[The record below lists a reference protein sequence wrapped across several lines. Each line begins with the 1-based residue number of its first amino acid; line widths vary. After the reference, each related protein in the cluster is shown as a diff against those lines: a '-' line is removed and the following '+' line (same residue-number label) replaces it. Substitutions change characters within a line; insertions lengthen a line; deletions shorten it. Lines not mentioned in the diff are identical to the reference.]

1 MKKVISLFLSAMMIL
16 TSVLCVNFSA
26 FAKDIESGSIKLGNN
41 TVKASEFFYEDD
53 EVVETKSTYY
63 WYSFVPDETAVYNF
77 ESHYTVSDNTDPVIY
92 LCDKNKNKIAN
103 HDDIDDSENRN
114 FRLKA
119 SLIKGEKYYLYFQ
132 ECNDLTSFE
141 FSVDKTKIN
150 FSFTL
155 AQKHTLTRGYDSYLN
170 TDNNGD
176 EYDHYYL
183 SNVIYSEGNTITETK
198 EDGTKVTYICK
209 NTSANEDD
217 EADFSF
223 VDGDGNLFPYWIDYN
238 SAQNRNHL
246 KTGDNVQC
254 YFTIRNDDYD
264 YYNIDVPFTIDIKD
278 FDISGI
284 TFTLAEKHTLTQGYD
299 SYIHTDD
306 NGDKYDHYDFWNV
319 IYSEGNTLTVTKK
332 DGTQVTYTCKNTK
345 ADEDDEDDF
354 SFVDSNGNRFN
365 YIIDYSTSQSKN
377 HLKPGNNV
385 QCSFRVYNI
394 DVPFTV
400 DIDENPVASIEY
412 IGNITV
418 SDKDKHTYD
427 DGDYYYDYT
436 IYQPGA
442 KIVIHYKNGT
452 SDTYICQ
459 RIYDEDDMDT
469 YYPFINVND
478 SEDWLDTDDYYDY
491 QNKTPWTAGGNNLIY
506 IMCHSVITTTPV
518 TVISSTPVPNPTPN
532 PTPAQPAPSTAPTQ
546 QAPAPSTS
554 TSAPA
559 AQTTAQPEAP
569 KNNKKVNVASAKA
582 GKKSVKVT
590 WKKVKGIKG
599 YQIQY
604 STNKKFKKGNK
615 TITVK
620 STKSTSATIK
630 KLKSKK
636 TYYVRMR
643 TYKVVNGKKVYS
655 AWSKAKSVKVK

>member
-26 FAKDIESGSIKLGNN
+26 FAKDIESGSIKLGKN
-41 TVKASEFFYEDD
+41 TVKASEFVYKDD
-53 EVVETKSTYY
+53 E
-63 WYSFVPDETAVYNF
+63 
-77 ESHYTVSDNTDPVIY
+77 
-92 LCDKNKNKIAN
+92 L
-103 HDDIDDSENRN
+103 
-114 FRLKA
+114 
-119 SLIKGEKYYLYFQ
+119 
-132 ECNDLTSFE
+132 
-141 FSVDKTKIN
+141 DKTKIN

-155 AQKHTLTRGYDSYLN
+155 AQKHTLTQGYDSSIY
-170 TDNNGD
+170 TDDNGD

-183 SNVIYSEGNTITETK
+183 DNIISSEGNTITETK
-198 EDGTKVTYICK
+198 EDGTKVTYTCK
-209 NTSANEDD
+209 NTKANEDD
-217 EADFSF
+217 EDDFSF
-223 VDGDGNLFPYWIDYN
+223 VDGDGNLFPYQIDCD
-238 SAQNRNHL
+238 SAQCRNHL

-254 YFTIRNDDYD
+254 YFTVRSDD
-264 YYNIDVPFTIDIKD
+264 YNIDVPFTIDIKK

-284 TFTLAEKHTLTQGYD
+284 TFTLAQKHTLTQGYD
-299 SYIHTDD
+299 SYIDIDD
-306 NGDKYDHYDFWNV
+306 NGEAYDHYNFWNV
-319 IYSEGNTLTVTKK
+319 IYSEGNTLTVSKTSGTK
-332 DGTQVTYTCKNTK
+332 TVYTYDNNYYT
-345 ADEDDEDDF
+345 
-354 SFVDSNGNRFN
+354 FVDSDGNHF
-365 YIIDYSTSQSKN
+365 DYDLDFSTSQSKN
-377 HLKPGNNV
+377 HLKPHKNV

-400 DIDENPVASIEY
+400 DIDENPVDSIEY

-427 DGDYYYDYT
+427 DGGYYYDYT

-442 KIVIHYKNGT
+442 KIVIHYKNNT

-459 RIYDEDDMDT
+459 GIYDEDDMDT
-469 YYPFINVND
+469 YYHFINVND
-478 SEDWLDTDDYYDY
+478 SEDWLDIDDHYDY
-491 QNKTPWTAGGNNLIY
+491 QYKTPWTAGGNNLIY
-506 IMCHSVITTTPV
+506 IMCHSVITTIPV
-518 TVISSTPVPNPTPN
+518 TVIY
-532 PTPAQPAPSTAPTQ
+532 TPAPAPIHAQP
-546 QAPAPSTS
+546 APAPSTS

-559 AQTTAQPEAP
+559 AQTTAQPAAP
-569 KNNKKVNVASAKA
+569 KNNKKVKVASAKA
-582 GKKSVKVT
+582 GKKSIKVT

-636 TYYVRMR
+636 KYYVRMR
-643 TYKVVNGKKVYS
+643 TYKIVNRKKVYS

>member
-26 FAKDIESGSIKLGNN
+26 FAKDVESGSIELGKN
-41 TVKASEFFYEDD
+41 TVKASEFD
-53 EVVETKSTYY
+53 ETNSTYY

-92 LCDKNKNKIAN
+92 LCDKNKNEIADY
-103 HDDIDDSENRN
+103 DDIDGSENRN
-114 FRLKA
+114 FRLQT

-141 FSVDKTKIN
+141 FTVDKTKIN

-176 EYDHYYL
+176 EYDYYYL
-183 SNVIYSEGNTITETK
+183 DNVIYSEGNTITETK

-209 NTSANEDD
+209 NTKADEDGED
-217 EADFSF
+217 GFSF
-223 VDGDGNLFPYWIDYN
+223 VDGDGNSFPYWIDCD
-238 SAQNRNHL
+238 SAQSINHL
-246 KTGDNVQC
+246 KTGNNVQC
-254 YFTIRNDDYD
+254 YFTVRSYDYD
-264 YYNIDVPFTIDIKD
+264 YDCYNIDVPFTIDIKE

-299 SYIHTDD
+299 SYIRTDD
-306 NGDKYDHYDFWNV
+306 NSDEYDHYNFWNV

-332 DGTQVTYTCKNTK
+332 DKTQVTYTCKNTK
-345 ADEDDEDDF
+345 ANEDDEDNF
-354 SFVDSNGNRFN
+354 SFVDSNGNHF
-365 YIIDYSTSQSKN
+365 DYELDFSTSQSKN
-377 HLKPGNNV
+377 HLKPGNDV
-385 QCSFRVYNI
+385 ECSFRVYNI

-400 DIDENPVASIEY
+400 DIDENPIASIEY

-418 SDKDKHTYD
+418 SDKDKHTDD

-442 KIVIHYKNGT
+442 KIVIHYKNKT
-452 SDTYICQ
+452 SDTYICKGF
-459 RIYDEDDMDT
+459 YDEDLKDT
-469 YYPFINVND
+469 YYSFINVND
-478 SEDWLDTDDYYDY
+478 SEDWLDVDDYYDY
-491 QNKTPWTAGGNNLIY
+491 QYKTPWTAGGNNLIY
-506 IMCHSVITTTPV
+506 IICHSVITTTPV
-518 TVISSTPVPNPTPN
+518 TIISSTPVPNPTPN
-532 PTPAQPAPSTAPTQ
+532 PTPAPSPAPAQP
-546 QAPAPSTS
+546 APAPSTS

-559 AQTTAQPEAP
+559 AQTTAQPAAP
-569 KNNKKVNVASAKA
+569 KNNKKVKVASAKA

-636 TYYVRMR
+636 KYYVRMR
-643 TYKVVNGKKVYS
+643 TYKIVNGKKVYS

>member
-26 FAKDIESGSIKLGNN
+26 FAKDIESGSIKLGKN
-41 TVKASEFFYEDD
+41 TVKVSEFD
-53 EVVETKSTYY
+53 ETNSTYY

-77 ESHYTVSDNTDPVIY
+77 ESHYTVSDNTDPMIY
-92 LCDKNKNKIAN
+92 LCDKNKNEIADY
-103 HDDIDDSENRN
+103 DDIDGSENRN

-141 FSVDKTKIN
+141 FTVDKTKIN

-176 EYDHYYL
+176 EYDYYYL
-183 SNVIYSEGNTITETK
+183 DNVIYSEGNTITETK
-198 EDGTKVTYICK
+198 EDGTKVTYTCK
-209 NTSANEDD
+209 NTKANEDD
-217 EADFSF
+217 EDDFSF
-223 VDGDGNLFPYWIDYN
+223 VDGDGNLFPYQIDCD
-238 SAQNRNHL
+238 SAQSINHL
-246 KTGDNVQC
+246 KTGYNVQC
-254 YFTIRNDDYD
+254 YFTVRSDD
-264 YYNIDVPFTIDIKD
+264 YNIDVPFTIDIKD

-284 TFTLAEKHTLTQGYD
+284 TFTLAENHTLTQGYD
-299 SYIHTDD
+299 SYIDIDD
-306 NGDKYDHYDFWNV
+306 NGEAYDHYNFWNV
-319 IYSEGNTLTVTKK
+319 IYSEGNTLTVTKT
-332 DGTQVTYTCKNTK
+332 DNTK
-345 ADEDDEDDF
+345 TVYTYDNNCYD
-354 SFVDSNGNRFN
+354 FVDGDGNRFN
-365 YIIDYSTSQSKN
+365 YIIDDSTSQSKN
-377 HLKPGNNV
+377 HLKTGNDV

-394 DVPFTV
+394 DVPFKV
-400 DIDENPVASIEY
+400 DIDENPIASIEY

-436 IYQPGA
+436 IYQQGA
-442 KIVIHYKNGT
+442 KIVIHYKNNT
-452 SDTYICQ
+452 SDTYICKGF
-459 RIYDEDDMDT
+459 YNEDEKDT
-469 YYPFINVND
+469 YYRFINVND
-478 SEDWLDTDDYYDY
+478 SEDWLDVDYSSDSS
-491 QNKTPWTAGGNNLIY
+491 TWTAGGNNLIY
-506 IMCHSVITTTPV
+506 IMCHSVITTIPV
-518 TVISSTPVPNPTPN
+518 TVIPSTPVPNPTPN
-532 PTPAQPAPSTAPTQ
+532 PTPAPSPAPAQP
-546 QAPAPSTS
+546 APAPSTS

-559 AQTTAQPEAP
+559 AQTTAQPAAP
-569 KNNKKVNVASAKA
+569 KNNKKVKVASAKA

-620 STKSTSATIK
+620 SAKSTSATIK

-636 TYYVRMR
+636 KYYVRMR

>member
-1 MKKVISLFLSAMMIL
+1 MMIL

-26 FAKDIESGSIKLGNN
+26 FAKDIESGSIKLGKN
-41 TVKASEFFYEDD
+41 TVKVSEFD
-53 EVVETKSTYY
+53 ETNSTYY

-92 LCDKNKNKIAN
+92 LCDKNKNEIAD
-103 HDDIDDSENRN
+103 HDDIGGRENRN
-114 FRLKA
+114 FRLKT
-119 SLIKGEKYYLYFQ
+119 SLIKGETYYLYFR
-132 ECNDLTSFE
+132 EYNDLTSFE

-150 FSFTL
+150 FSFTF
-155 AQKHTLTRGYDSYLN
+155 AKKHTLTQGYDSSIY
-170 TDNNGD
+170 TDDNGD

-183 SNVIYSEGNTITETK
+183 DNVISSEGNTITETK
-198 EDGTKVTYICK
+198 EDGTKVTYTCK
-209 NTSANEDD
+209 NTKANEDD
-217 EADFSF
+217 EDDFSF
-223 VDGDGNLFPYWIDYN
+223 VDGDGNSFPYWIDCD
-238 SAQNRNHL
+238 SAQSINHL
-246 KTGDNVQC
+246 KTGNNVQC
-254 YFTIRNDDYD
+254 YFTVRSYDYD
-264 YYNIDVPFTIDIKD
+264 YDCYNIDVPFTIDIKE

-299 SYIHTDD
+299 SYIDIDD
-306 NGDKYDHYDFWNV
+306 NGEAYDHYNFWNV
-319 IYSEGNTLTVTKK
+319 IYSEGNTLTVSKTGGTK
-332 DGTQVTYTCKNTK
+332 TVYTYDNNYYT
-345 ADEDDEDDF
+345 
-354 SFVDSNGNRFN
+354 FVDSDGNHF
-365 YIIDYSTSQSKN
+365 DYDLDFSTSQYKN
-377 HLKPGNNV
+377 HLKPGNDV
-385 QCSFRVYNI
+385 ECSFRVYNI

-400 DIDENPVASIEY
+400 DIVENPVASIEY

-442 KIVIHYKNGT
+442 KIVIYYKNGT

-459 RIYDEDDMDT
+459 GIYDEDEKDT
-469 YYPFINVND
+469 YYHFINVND
-478 SEDWLDTDDYYDY
+478 SEDWLDIDDHYDY
-491 QNKTPWTAGGNNLIY
+491 QYKTPWTAGGNNLIY
-506 IMCHSVITTTPV
+506 IMCHSVITTIPV
-518 TVISSTPVPNPTPN
+518 TVIPSTPVPNPTPN
-532 PTPAQPAPSTAPTQ
+532 PTPAPSPAPAQPV
-546 QAPAPSTS
+546 PAPSTS

-559 AQTTAQPEAP
+559 AQTTTQPTAP
-569 KNNKKVNVASAKA
+569 KNNKKVKVASAKA

-636 TYYVRMR
+636 KYYVRMR

>member
-26 FAKDIESGSIKLGNN
+26 FAKDIESGSIKLGKN
-41 TVKASEFFYEDD
+41 TVKASEFD
-53 EVVETKSTYY
+53 ETNSTYY

-176 EYDHYYL
+176 EYDYYYL
-183 SNVIYSEGNTITETK
+183 DNVIYSEGNIITETK
-198 EDGTKVTYICK
+198 EDGTQVTYTCK
-209 NTSANEDD
+209 DTSANEDD

-246 KTGDNVQC
+246 KTGYNVQC

-284 TFTLAEKHTLTQGYD
+284 TFTLAQKHTLTQGYD
-299 SYIHTDD
+299 SYIRTDD
-306 NGDKYDHYDFWNV
+306 NGDEYDHYDFWNV

-345 ADEDDEDDF
+345 ADEDDEDNF
-354 SFVDSNGNRFN
+354 SFVDSDGNRFN

-385 QCSFRVYNI
+385 QCSFRIYNI

-400 DIDENPVASIEY
+400 DIDENPIASIEY

-442 KIVIHYKNGT
+442 KIVIHYKNNT

-469 YYPFINVND
+469 YYVFINVND

-491 QNKTPWTAGGNNLIY
+491 QYKTPWTAGGNNLIY
-506 IMCHSVITTTPV
+506 IICHSVITTTPV
-518 TVISSTPVPNPTPN
+518 TIISSTPVPNPTPN
-532 PTPAQPAPSTAPTQ
+532 PTPAPSPAPAQP
-546 QAPAPSTS
+546 APAPSTS

-559 AQTTAQPEAP
+559 AQTTAQPAAP
-569 KNNKKVNVASAKA
+569 KNNKKVKVASAKA
-582 GKKSVKVT
+582 GKKSIKVT

-620 STKSTSATIK
+620 SKKSTSATIK

-636 TYYVRMR
+636 KYYVRMR
-643 TYKVVNGKKVYS
+643 TYKIVNGKKVYS
-655 AWSKAKSVKVK
+655 AWSKAKRVKVK

>member
-1 MKKVISLFLSAMMIL
+1 MKKVISLFLSAVMIL

-26 FAKDIESGSIKLGNN
+26 FAKDIESGSIKLGKN
-41 TVKASEFFYEDD
+41 TVKASEFDYKDD
-53 EVVETKSTYY
+53 E
-63 WYSFVPDETAVYNF
+63 
-77 ESHYTVSDNTDPVIY
+77 
-92 LCDKNKNKIAN
+92 
-103 HDDIDDSENRN
+103 
-114 FRLKA
+114 
-119 SLIKGEKYYLYFQ
+119 
-132 ECNDLTSFE
+132 
-141 FSVDKTKIN
+141 VDKTKIN

-155 AQKHTLTRGYDSYLN
+155 AQKHTLTQGYDSSIY
-170 TDNNGD
+170 TDDNGD

-183 SNVIYSEGNTITETK
+183 DNVISSEGNTITETK
-198 EDGTKVTYICK
+198 EDGTKVTYTCK
-209 NTSANEDD
+209 NTKANEDD
-217 EADFSF
+217 EDDFSF
-223 VDGDGNLFPYWIDYN
+223 VDGDGNLFPYRIDCD
-238 SAQNRNHL
+238 SAQCRNHL

-254 YFTIRNDDYD
+254 YFTVRSDD
-264 YYNIDVPFTIDIKD
+264 YNIDVPFTIDIKD

-299 SYIHTDD
+299 SYIDIDD
-306 NGDKYDHYDFWNV
+306 NGEAYDHYNFWNV
-319 IYSEGNTLTVTKK
+319 IYSEGNTLTVSKTGGTK
-332 DGTQVTYTCKNTK
+332 TVYTYDNNYYT
-345 ADEDDEDDF
+345 
-354 SFVDSNGNRFN
+354 FVDSDGNHF
-365 YIIDYSTSQSKN
+365 DYDLDFSTSQSKN
-377 HLKPGNNV
+377 HLKPDNDV

-400 DIDENPVASIEY
+400 DIVENPVASIEY

-442 KIVIHYKNGT
+442 KIVIYYKNGT

-459 RIYDEDDMDT
+459 GIYDEDEKDT
-469 YYPFINVND
+469 YYHFINVND
-478 SEDWLDTDDYYDY
+478 SEDWLDIDDHYDY
-491 QNKTPWTAGGNNLIY
+491 QYKTPWTAGGNNLIY
-506 IMCHSVITTTPV
+506 IMCHSVITTIPV
-518 TVISSTPVPNPTPN
+518 TIISSTPVPNPTPN
-532 PTPAQPAPSTAPTQ
+532 PTPAPSPAPAQPV
-546 QAPAPSTS
+546 PAPSTS

-559 AQTTAQPEAP
+559 AQTIAQPAAP
-569 KNNKKVNVASAKA
+569 KNNKKVKVASAKA

-630 KLKSKK
+630 NLPSPLYILTVHGYDCTLIFFLLYFAI
-636 TYYVRMR
+636 TYH
-643 TYKVVNGKKVYS
+643 TSIFIAS
-655 AWSKAKSVKVK
+655 ASVFKII

>member
-1 MKKVISLFLSAMMIL
+1 MKKVISLFLSAVMIL

-26 FAKDIESGSIKLGNN
+26 FAKDIESGSIKLGKN
-41 TVKASEFFYEDD
+41 TVKASEFDYKDD
-53 EVVETKSTYY
+53 E
-63 WYSFVPDETAVYNF
+63 
-77 ESHYTVSDNTDPVIY
+77 
-92 LCDKNKNKIAN
+92 
-103 HDDIDDSENRN
+103 
-114 FRLKA
+114 
-119 SLIKGEKYYLYFQ
+119 
-132 ECNDLTSFE
+132 
-141 FSVDKTKIN
+141 VDKTKIN

-155 AQKHTLTRGYDSYLN
+155 AQKHTLTQGYDSSIY
-170 TDNNGD
+170 TDDNGD

-183 SNVIYSEGNTITETK
+183 DNVISSEGNTITETK
-198 EDGTKVTYICK
+198 EDGTKVTYTCK
-209 NTSANEDD
+209 NTKANEDD
-217 EADFSF
+217 EDDFSF
-223 VDGDGNLFPYWIDYN
+223 VDGDGNLFPYRIDCD
-238 SAQNRNHL
+238 SAQCRNHL

-254 YFTIRNDDYD
+254 YFTVRSDD
-264 YYNIDVPFTIDIKD
+264 YNIDVPFTIDIKD

-299 SYIHTDD
+299 SYIDIDD
-306 NGDKYDHYDFWNV
+306 NGEAYDHYNFWNV
-319 IYSEGNTLTVTKK
+319 IYSEGNTLTVSKTGGTK
-332 DGTQVTYTCKNTK
+332 TVYTYDNNYYT
-345 ADEDDEDDF
+345 
-354 SFVDSNGNRFN
+354 FVDSDGNHF
-365 YIIDYSTSQSKN
+365 DYDLDFSTSQSKN
-377 HLKPGNNV
+377 HLKPDNDV

-400 DIDENPVASIEY
+400 DIVENPVASIEY

-442 KIVIHYKNGT
+442 KIVIYYKNGT

-459 RIYDEDDMDT
+459 GIYDEDEKDT
-469 YYPFINVND
+469 YYHFINVND
-478 SEDWLDTDDYYDY
+478 SEDWLDIDDHYDY
-491 QNKTPWTAGGNNLIY
+491 QYKTPWTAGGNNLIY
-506 IMCHSVITTTPV
+506 IMCHSVITTIPV
-518 TVISSTPVPNPTPN
+518 TIISSTPVPNPTPN
-532 PTPAQPAPSTAPTQ
+532 PTPAQPA
-546 QAPAPSTS
+546 
-554 TSAPA
+554 
-559 AQTTAQPEAP
+559 AP
-569 KNNKKVNVASAKA
+569 KNNKKVKVASAKA

-636 TYYVRMR
+636 KYYVRMR

>member
-26 FAKDIESGSIKLGNN
+26 FAQDIESGSIKLGNN
-41 TVKASEFFYEDD
+41 TVKASEFVYEDD
-53 EVVETKSTYY
+53 EVDKTNSTYY

-132 ECNDLTSFE
+132 ECNDLTSFD
-141 FSVDKTKIN
+141 FTVDKTKIN

-155 AQKHTLTRGYDSYLN
+155 AQKHTLTRGYDSHLN

-198 EDGTKVTYICK
+198 EDGTQVTYTCK

-264 YYNIDVPFTIDIKD
+264 YYNIEVPFTIDIKD

-284 TFTLAEKHTLTQGYD
+284 TFTLAQKHTLTQGYD

-354 SFVDSNGNRFN
+354 SFVDGDGNRFN

-400 DIDENPVASIEY
+400 DIAENPVASIEY

-518 TVISSTPVPNPTPN
+518 TIISSTPVPNPTPN
-532 PTPAQPAPSTAPTQ
+532 PTPAPSTAPAQ

-559 AQTTAQPEAP
+559 AQTTAQPAAP

-636 TYYVRMR
+636 IYYVRMR

>member
-26 FAKDIESGSIKLGNN
+26 FAKDIESGSIKLGKN
-41 TVKASEFFYEDD
+41 TVKASELVYYED
-53 EVVETKSTYY
+53 ELNETNSTYY
-63 WYSFVPDETAVYNF
+63 WYSFVPDETAVYKF
-77 ESHYTVSDNTDPVIY
+77 ESHYTVSDNTDPIIY
-92 LCDKNKNKIAN
+92 LCDKNKNEIAGY
-103 HDDIDDSENRN
+103 DDIGGSENRN
-114 FRLKA
+114 FRLKT

-141 FSVDKTKIN
+141 FTVDKTKIN

-155 AQKHTLTRGYDSYLN
+155 AQKHTLTRGYDSSIY
-170 TDNNGD
+170 TDDNGD
-176 EYDHYYL
+176 EYDYYNL
-183 SNVIYSEGNTITETK
+183 GKVISSEGNTITETK
-198 EDGTKVTYICK
+198 EDGTQVTYTCK

-217 EADFSF
+217 EDDFSF
-223 VDGDGNLFPYWIDYN
+223 VDGDGNLFPYQIDCD
-238 SAQNRNHL
+238 SAQSINHL

-254 YFTIRNDDYD
+254 YFTVRSDD
-264 YYNIDVPFTIDIKD
+264 YNIDVPFTIDIKD

-284 TFTLAEKHTLTQGYD
+284 TFTLAQKHTLTQGYD
-299 SYIHTDD
+299 SYIRTDN
-306 NGDKYDHYDFWNV
+306 NGDEFDLYDFWNV
-319 IYSEGNTLTVTKK
+319 IYSEGNTLTVTKTDK
-332 DGTQVTYTCKNTK
+332 TKTVYTYDNNYY
-345 ADEDDEDDF
+345 A
-354 SFVDSNGNRFN
+354 FVDSDGNHF
-365 YIIDYSTSQSKN
+365 DYELDFSTSQYKN
-377 HLKPGNNV
+377 HLKPGNDV

-400 DIDENPVASIEY
+400 DIDKNPVASIEY

-469 YYPFINVND
+469 HYRFINVND

-491 QNKTPWTAGGNNLIY
+491 QYKTPWTAGGNNLIY
-506 IMCHSVITTTPV
+506 IMCHSVITTIPV
-518 TVISSTPVPNPTPN
+518 TVIPSTPVPNPTPN
-532 PTPAQPAPSTAPTQ
+532 PTPAPSPAPAQP
-546 QAPAPSTS
+546 APAPSTS

-559 AQTTAQPEAP
+559 AQTTAQPAAP
-569 KNNKKVNVASAKA
+569 KNNKKVKVASAKA

-636 TYYVRMR
+636 KYYVRMR

>member
-26 FAKDIESGSIKLGNN
+26 FAKDIESGSIKLGKN
-41 TVKASEFFYEDD
+41 TVKASEFDYKDD
-53 EVVETKSTYY
+53 E
-63 WYSFVPDETAVYNF
+63 
-77 ESHYTVSDNTDPVIY
+77 
-92 LCDKNKNKIAN
+92 
-103 HDDIDDSENRN
+103 
-114 FRLKA
+114 
-119 SLIKGEKYYLYFQ
+119 
-132 ECNDLTSFE
+132 
-141 FSVDKTKIN
+141 VDKTKIN

-155 AQKHTLTRGYDSYLN
+155 AQKHTLTQGYDSSIY
-170 TDNNGD
+170 TDDNGD

-183 SNVIYSEGNTITETK
+183 DNVISSEGNTITETK
-198 EDGTKVTYICK
+198 EDGTKVTYTCK
-209 NTSANEDD
+209 NTKANEDD
-217 EADFSF
+217 EDDFSF
-223 VDGDGNLFPYWIDYN
+223 VDGDGNLFPYQIDCD
-238 SAQNRNHL
+238 SAQCRNHL

-254 YFTIRNDDYD
+254 YFTVRSDD
-264 YYNIDVPFTIDIKD
+264 YNIDVPFTIDIKE

-299 SYIHTDD
+299 SYIRTDD
-306 NGDKYDHYDFWNV
+306 NSDEYDHYNFWNV

-332 DGTQVTYTCKNTK
+332 GGTPVTYTCKNAK
-345 ADEDDEDDF
+345 ANEDDEDNF
-354 SFVDSNGNRFN
+354 SFVDSDGNHF
-365 YIIDYSTSQSKN
+365 DYELDFYTSQSKN
-377 HLKPGNNV
+377 HLKPGKNV

-400 DIDENPVASIEY
+400 DIDENPIASIEY

-418 SDKDKHTYD
+418 SDKDKHTDD

-442 KIVIHYKNGT
+442 KIVIHYKNNT
-452 SDTYICQ
+452 SDTYICKGF
-459 RIYDEDDMDT
+459 YNEDEMD
-469 YYPFINVND
+469 YGFINVND
-478 SEDWLDTDDYYDY
+478 SEDWLDVDYRAD
-491 QNKTPWTAGGNNLIY
+491 TPIWTAGGNNLIY
-506 IMCHSVITTTPV
+506 IMCHSVITTIPV
-518 TVISSTPVPNPTPN
+518 TVIPSTPVPNPTPN
-532 PTPAQPAPSTAPTQ
+532 PTPAPSPAPAQPV
-546 QAPAPSTS
+546 PAPSTS

-559 AQTTAQPEAP
+559 AQTIAQPAAP
-569 KNNKKVNVASAKA
+569 KNNKKVKVASAKA

-620 STKSTSATIK
+620 SKKSTSATIK

-636 TYYVRMR
+636 KYYVRMR
-643 TYKVVNGKKVYS
+643 TYKIVNGKKVYS

>member
-26 FAKDIESGSIKLGNN
+26 FAKDIESGSIKLGKN
-41 TVKASEFFYEDD
+41 TVKVSEFD
-53 EVVETKSTYY
+53 ETNSTYY

-77 ESHYTVSDNTDPVIY
+77 ESHYTVSDNTDPMIY
-92 LCDKNKNKIAN
+92 LCDKNKNEIADY
-103 HDDIDDSENRN
+103 DDIDGSENRN

-141 FSVDKTKIN
+141 FTVDKTKIN

-176 EYDHYYL
+176 EYDYYYL
-183 SNVIYSEGNTITETK
+183 GNVIYSEGNTITETK
-198 EDGTKVTYICK
+198 EDGTKVTYTCK
-209 NTSANEDD
+209 NTKANEDD
-217 EADFSF
+217 EDDFSF
-223 VDGDGNLFPYWIDYN
+223 VDGDGNLFPYQIDCD
-238 SAQNRNHL
+238 SAQSINHL
-246 KTGDNVQC
+246 KTGYNVQC
-254 YFTIRNDDYD
+254 YFTVRSDD
-264 YYNIDVPFTIDIKD
+264 YNIDVPFTIDIKD

-284 TFTLAEKHTLTQGYD
+284 TFTLAENHTLTQGYD
-299 SYIHTDD
+299 SYIDIDD
-306 NGDKYDHYDFWNV
+306 NGEAYDHYNFWNV
-319 IYSEGNTLTVTKK
+319 IYSEGNTLTVTKT
-332 DGTQVTYTCKNTK
+332 DNTK
-345 ADEDDEDDF
+345 TVYTYDNNCYD
-354 SFVDSNGNRFN
+354 FVDGDGNRFN
-365 YIIDYSTSQSKN
+365 YIIDDSTSQSKN
-377 HLKPGNNV
+377 HLKTGNDV

-394 DVPFTV
+394 DVPFKV
-400 DIDENPVASIEY
+400 DIDENPIASIEY

-436 IYQPGA
+436 IYQQGA
-442 KIVIHYKNGT
+442 KIVIHYKNNT
-452 SDTYICQ
+452 SDTYICKGF
-459 RIYDEDDMDT
+459 YNEDEKDT
-469 YYPFINVND
+469 YYRFINVND
-478 SEDWLDTDDYYDY
+478 SEDWLDVDYSSDSS
-491 QNKTPWTAGGNNLIY
+491 TWTAGGNNLIY
-506 IMCHSVITTTPV
+506 IMCHSVITTIPV
-518 TVISSTPVPNPTPN
+518 TVIPSTPVPNPTPN
-532 PTPAQPAPSTAPTQ
+532 PTPAPSPAPAQP
-546 QAPAPSTS
+546 APAPSTS

-559 AQTTAQPEAP
+559 AQTTAQPAAP
-569 KNNKKVNVASAKA
+569 KNNKKVKVASAKA

-620 STKSTSATIK
+620 SAKSTSATIK

-636 TYYVRMR
+636 KYYVRMR

>member
-26 FAKDIESGSIKLGNN
+26 FAKDIESGSIKLGKN
-41 TVKASEFFYEDD
+41 TVKASEFVYKDD
-53 EVVETKSTYY
+53 ELDKTNSTYY
-63 WYSFVPDETAVYNF
+63 WYSFVPDETTVYKF
-77 ESHYTVSDNTDPVIY
+77 ESHYTVSDDTDPVIY
-92 LCDKNKNKIAN
+92 LCDKNKNKITDC
-103 HDDIDDSENRN
+103 DDIDLDNENYN
-114 FRLKA
+114 FKLQT
-119 SLIKGEKYYLYFQ
+119 SLIKGETYYLYFR
-132 ECNDLTSFE
+132 EYNNSSSFE
-141 FSVDKTKIN
+141 FTVDKTQIN

-155 AQKHTLTRGYDSYLN
+155 AQKHTLTQGYDSSIY

-176 EYDHYYL
+176 EYDHYNL
-183 SNVIYSEGNTITETK
+183 DNVISSEGNTITETK
-198 EDGTKVTYICK
+198 EDGTQVTYTCK
-209 NTSANEDD
+209 NTKANEDD
-217 EADFSF
+217 EDDFSF
-223 VDGDGNLFPYWIDYN
+223 VDGNGNLFPYQIDCD
-238 SAQNRNHL
+238 SAQSRNHL

-254 YFTIRNDDYD
+254 YFTVRSDDYD
-264 YYNIDVPFTIDIKD
+264 IDVPFTIDIKD
-278 FDISGI
+278 FDITGI
-284 TFTLAEKHTLTQGYD
+284 TFTLAQNHTLTQGYD
-299 SYIHTDD
+299 SYIRTDD
-306 NGDKYDHYDFWNV
+306 NGEAYDHYNFWNV

-332 DGTQVTYTCKNTK
+332 GETPVTYTCKNTK
-345 ADEDDEDDF
+345 ANEDDEDNF
-354 SFVDSNGNRFN
+354 SFVDSDGNHF
-365 YIIDYSTSQSKN
+365 DHELDFSTSQYKN
-377 HLKPGNNV
+377 HLKPGNDV
-385 QCSFRVYNI
+385 ECSFRVYNI

-400 DIDENPVASIEY
+400 DIDKNPIASIEY

-442 KIVIHYKNGT
+442 KIVIHYKNKT
-452 SDTYICQ
+452 SDTYICKGF
-459 RIYDEDDMDT
+459 YDEDLKDT
-469 YYPFINVND
+469 YYSFINVND
-478 SEDWLDTDDYYDY
+478 SEDWLDIDYSSDSS
-491 QNKTPWTAGGNNLIY
+491 TWTAGGNNLIY
-506 IMCHSVITTTPV
+506 IMCHSVITTIPV

-532 PTPAQPAPSTAPTQ
+532 PTPAPSPAPAQPAPTPST
-546 QAPAPSTS
+546 STS

-559 AQTTAQPEAP
+559 AQTTAQPAAP
-569 KNNKKVNVASAKA
+569 KNNKKVKVASAKA

-620 STKSTSATIK
+620 SAKSTSATIK

-636 TYYVRMR
+636 KYYVRMR
-643 TYKVVNGKKVYS
+643 TYKIVNGKKVYS

>member
-26 FAKDIESGSIKLGNN
+26 FAKDIESGSIKLGKN
-41 TVKASEFFYEDD
+41 TVKVSEFD
-53 EVVETKSTYY
+53 ETNSTYY

-77 ESHYTVSDNTDPVIY
+77 ESHYTVSDNTDPIIY
-92 LCDKNKNKIAN
+92 LCDKNKNEIAD
-103 HDDIDDSENRN
+103 HDDIGGRENRN
-114 FRLKA
+114 FRLKT
-119 SLIKGEKYYLYFQ
+119 SLIKGETYYLYFR
-132 ECNDLTSFE
+132 EYNDLTSFE

-150 FSFTL
+150 FSFTF
-155 AQKHTLTRGYDSYLN
+155 AKKHTLTQGCDSN
-170 TDNNGD
+170 IRIDDNGD
-176 EYDHYYL
+176 EYDYYNL
-183 SNVIYSEGNTITETK
+183 DNVIYSEGNTITETK

-209 NTSANEDD
+209 NTKADEDGED
-217 EADFSF
+217 GFSF
-223 VDGDGNLFPYWIDYN
+223 VDGDGNSFPYWIDCD
-238 SAQNRNHL
+238 SAQSINHL
-246 KTGDNVQC
+246 KTGNNVQC
-254 YFTIRNDDYD
+254 YFTVRSYDYD
-264 YYNIDVPFTIDIKD
+264 YDCYNIDVPFTIDIKE

-299 SYIHTDD
+299 SYIRTDD
-306 NGDKYDHYDFWNV
+306 NSDEYDHYNFWNV
-319 IYSEGNTLTVTKK
+319 IYSEGNTLTVTKTDHTK
-332 DGTQVTYTCKNTK
+332 TVYTYDNNCY
-345 ADEDDEDDF
+345 D
-354 SFVDSNGNRFN
+354 FVDGDGNRFN
-365 YIIDYSTSQSKN
+365 YIIDDFTSQYKN

-400 DIDENPVASIEY
+400 DIDENPIASIEY

-418 SDKDKHTYD
+418 SDKDKHTD
-427 DGDYYYDYT
+427 EDGDYYYDYT

-442 KIVIHYKNGT
+442 KIVIHYKNNT

-459 RIYDEDDMDT
+459 GIYDEDDMDT
-469 YYPFINVND
+469 YYHFINVND
-478 SEDWLDTDDYYDY
+478 SEDWLDVDYRAD
-491 QNKTPWTAGGNNLIY
+491 TPIWTAGGNNLIY
-506 IMCHSVITTTPV
+506 IECHSVITTIPV

-532 PTPAQPAPSTAPTQ
+532 PTPAPSPAPAQP
-546 QAPAPSTS
+546 APAPSTS

-559 AQTTAQPEAP
+559 AQTTTQPAAP
-569 KNNKKVNVASAKA
+569 KNNKKVKVASAKA
-582 GKKSVKVT
+582 GKKSIKVT

-636 TYYVRMR
+636 KYYVRMR
-643 TYKVVNGKKVYS
+643 TYKIVNGKKVYS

>member
-26 FAKDIESGSIKLGNN
+26 FAKDIESSSIKLGKN
-41 TVKASEFFYEDD
+41 TVKASEFVYKDD
-53 EVVETKSTYY
+53 E
-63 WYSFVPDETAVYNF
+63 
-77 ESHYTVSDNTDPVIY
+77 
-92 LCDKNKNKIAN
+92 
-103 HDDIDDSENRN
+103 
-114 FRLKA
+114 
-119 SLIKGEKYYLYFQ
+119 
-132 ECNDLTSFE
+132 
-141 FSVDKTKIN
+141 VDKTKIN

-155 AQKHTLTRGYDSYLN
+155 AQKHTLTQGCDSN
-170 TDNNGD
+170 IRIDDNGD
-176 EYDHYYL
+176 EYDYYNL
-183 SNVIYSEGNTITETK
+183 DNVIYSEGNIITETK

-209 NTSANEDD
+209 NTKADEDGED
-217 EADFSF
+217 GFSF
-223 VDGDGNLFPYWIDYN
+223 VDGDGNSFPYWIDCD
-238 SAQNRNHL
+238 SAQSINHL
-246 KTGDNVQC
+246 KTGNNVQC
-254 YFTIRNDDYD
+254 YFTVRSYDYD
-264 YYNIDVPFTIDIKD
+264 YDCYNIDVPFTIDIKE

-299 SYIHTDD
+299 SYIRTDD
-306 NGDKYDHYDFWNV
+306 NSDEYDHYNFWNV

-332 DGTQVTYTCKNTK
+332 GGTQVTYTCKNTK
-345 ADEDDEDDF
+345 ANEDDEDNF
-354 SFVDSNGNRFN
+354 SFVDSDGNHF
-365 YIIDYSTSQSKN
+365 DYELDFYTSQSKN
-377 HLKPGNNV
+377 HLKPGKNV

-400 DIDENPVASIEY
+400 DIDENPIASIEY

-418 SDKDKHTYD
+418 SDKDKHTDD

-442 KIVIHYKNGT
+442 KIVIHYKNNT
-452 SDTYICQ
+452 SDTYICKGF
-459 RIYDEDDMDT
+459 YNEDEMD
-469 YYPFINVND
+469 YGFINVND
-478 SEDWLDTDDYYDY
+478 SEDWLDVDYRAD
-491 QNKTPWTAGGNNLIY
+491 TPIWTAGGNNLIY
-506 IMCHSVITTTPV
+506 IMCHSVITTIPV
-518 TVISSTPVPNPTPN
+518 TVIPSTPVPNPTPN
-532 PTPAQPAPSTAPTQ
+532 PTPAPSPAPAQPV
-546 QAPAPSTS
+546 PAPSTS

-559 AQTTAQPEAP
+559 AQTTAQPAAP
-569 KNNKKVNVASAKA
+569 KNNKKVKVASAKA

-636 TYYVRMR
+636 KYYVRMR
-643 TYKVVNGKKVYS
+643 TYKIVNGKKVYS

>member
-26 FAKDIESGSIKLGNN
+26 FAKDIESGSIKLGKN
-41 TVKASEFFYEDD
+41 TVKASELVYYED
-53 EVVETKSTYY
+53 ELNETNSTYY
-63 WYSFVPDETAVYNF
+63 WYSFVPDETAVYKF

-92 LCDKNKNKIAN
+92 LCDKNKNEIADY
-103 HDDIDDSENRN
+103 DDIDGNENRN
-114 FRLKA
+114 FRLQT
-119 SLIKGEKYYLYFQ
+119 SLIKGETYYLYF
-132 ECNDLTSFE
+132 EEYNDLTSFE
-141 FSVDKTKIN
+141 FTVDKTQIN

-155 AQKHTLTRGYDSYLN
+155 AQKHTLTQGYDSSIY
-170 TDNNGD
+170 TDDNGD
-176 EYDHYYL
+176 EYDHYNL
-183 SNVIYSEGNTITETK
+183 GKVIYSEGNIITETK
-198 EDGTKVTYICK
+198 EDGTQVTYTCK
-209 NTSANEDD
+209 NTKADEDGED
-217 EADFSF
+217 GFSF
-223 VDGDGNLFPYWIDYN
+223 VDGDGNLFPYRIDCD
-238 SAQNRNHL
+238 SAQSINHL
-246 KTGDNVQC
+246 KTGNNVQC
-254 YFTIRNDDYD
+254 YFTVRSDDYD
-264 YYNIDVPFTIDIKD
+264 YYNVYVPFTIDIKD

-299 SYIHTDD
+299 SYIDIDD
-306 NGDKYDHYDFWNV
+306 NGEAYDHYNFWNV
-319 IYSEGNTLTVTKK
+319 IYSEGNTLTVTKTDK
-332 DGTQVTYTCKNTK
+332 TKTVYTYDNNYY
-345 ADEDDEDDF
+345 A
-354 SFVDSNGNRFN
+354 FVDSDGNHF
-365 YIIDYSTSQSKN
+365 DYELDFSTSQSKN
-377 HLKPGNNV
+377 HLKPRKNV

-427 DGDYYYDYT
+427 DGGYYYNYT

-442 KIVIHYKNGT
+442 KIVIHYKNNT
-452 SDTYICQ
+452 TDTYICQ
-459 RIYDEDDMDT
+459 GIYDEDDMDT
-469 YYPFINVND
+469 YYHFINVND
-478 SEDWLDTDDYYDY
+478 SEDWLDIDDYYDY
-491 QNKTPWTAGGNNLIY
+491 QYKTPWTAGGNNLIY
-506 IMCHSVITTTPV
+506 IMCHSVITTIPV
-518 TVISSTPVPNPTPN
+518 TVIPSTPVPNPTPN
-532 PTPAQPAPSTAPTQ
+532 PTPAPSPAPAQPV
-546 QAPAPSTS
+546 PAPSTS

-559 AQTTAQPEAP
+559 AQTTAQPAAP
-569 KNNKKVNVASAKA
+569 KNNKKVKVASAKA

-636 TYYVRMR
+636 KYYVRMR
-643 TYKVVNGKKVYS
+643 TYKIVNGKKVYS

>member
-26 FAKDIESGSIKLGNN
+26 FAKDIESSSIKLGKN
-41 TVKASEFFYEDD
+41 TVKASEFVYKDD
-53 EVVETKSTYY
+53 E
-63 WYSFVPDETAVYNF
+63 
-77 ESHYTVSDNTDPVIY
+77 
-92 LCDKNKNKIAN
+92 
-103 HDDIDDSENRN
+103 
-114 FRLKA
+114 
-119 SLIKGEKYYLYFQ
+119 
-132 ECNDLTSFE
+132 
-141 FSVDKTKIN
+141 VDKTKIN

-155 AQKHTLTRGYDSYLN
+155 AQKHTLTQGYDSSIY
-170 TDNNGD
+170 TDDNGD

-183 SNVIYSEGNTITETK
+183 DNVISSEGNTITETK
-198 EDGTKVTYICK
+198 EDGTKVTYTCK
-209 NTSANEDD
+209 NTKANEDD
-217 EADFSF
+217 EDDFSF
-223 VDGDGNLFPYWIDYN
+223 VDGDGNLFPYQIDCD
-238 SAQNRNHL
+238 SAQCRNHL

-254 YFTIRNDDYD
+254 YFTVRSDD
-264 YYNIDVPFTIDIKD
+264 YNIDVPFTIDIKD

-299 SYIHTDD
+299 SYIDIDD
-306 NGDKYDHYDFWNV
+306 NGEAYDHYNFWNV
-319 IYSEGNTLTVTKK
+319 IYSEGNTLTVSKTGGTK
-332 DGTQVTYTCKNTK
+332 TVYTYDNNYYT
-345 ADEDDEDDF
+345 
-354 SFVDSNGNRFN
+354 FVDSDGNHF
-365 YIIDYSTSQSKN
+365 DYDLDFSTSQSKN
-377 HLKPGNNV
+377 HLKPDNDV

-400 DIDENPVASIEY
+400 DIVENPVASIEY

-427 DGDYYYDYT
+427 NGDYYYDYT

-442 KIVIHYKNGT
+442 KIVIYYKNGT
-452 SDTYICQ
+452 SDTYICKGF
-459 RIYDEDDMDT
+459 YNEDEMD
-469 YYPFINVND
+469 YGFINVND
-478 SEDWLDTDDYYDY
+478 SEDWLDVDYRAD
-491 QNKTPWTAGGNNLIY
+491 TPIWTAGGNNLIY
-506 IMCHSVITTTPV
+506 IMCHSVITTIPV
-518 TVISSTPVPNPTPN
+518 TVIPSTPVPNPTPN
-532 PTPAQPAPSTAPTQ
+532 PTPAPSPAPAQPV
-546 QAPAPSTS
+546 PAPSTS

-559 AQTTAQPEAP
+559 AQTTAQPAAP
-569 KNNKKVNVASAKA
+569 KNNKKVKVASAKA

-636 TYYVRMR
+636 KYYVRMR
-643 TYKVVNGKKVYS
+643 TYKIVNGKKVYS